1 MPTVGKVE
9 GIQKTAPPAAWIGCR
24 TRGDGW
30 NSCIRS
36 DCDILVDSFLKDSNV
51 DVRSLLVLLLR
62 ALLLETVA
70 FMTNDD
76 LAERVASIAALA
88 DPNSA

>member
-1 MPTVGKVE
+1 
-9 GIQKTAPPAAWIGCR
+9 
-24 TRGDGW
+24 
-30 NSCIRS
+30 
-36 DCDILVDSFLKDSNV
+36 
-51 DVRSLLVLLLR
+51 
-62 ALLLETVA
+62 LLLETVA